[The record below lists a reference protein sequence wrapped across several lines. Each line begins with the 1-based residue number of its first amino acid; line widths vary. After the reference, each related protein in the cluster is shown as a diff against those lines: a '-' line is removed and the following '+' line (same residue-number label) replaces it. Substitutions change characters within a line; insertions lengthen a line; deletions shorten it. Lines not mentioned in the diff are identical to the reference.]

1 MKYRKLLLTLIGGWI
16 LFIGLDST
24 HGHMGTVG
32 VRSLKK
38 PLQLA
43 YASTK
48 IARTILLFIIA
59 ISTFLL
65 VAKQEKKNNAKKQAK
80 E

>member
-24 HGHMGTVG
+24 HGHMGAVD

-38 PLQLA
+38 PLQIA